1 MASLRPTTEGQPS
14 IQQTDKAFG
23 GEGCLFA
30 ESGWGDSTL
39 STKNEGGAITG
50 GARHKILEYMVQRT
64 VRSIIFSWRTPG
76 VQDQVMRPGKT
87 EVLWAL
93 QAFYLR

>member
-14 IQQTDKAFG
+14 IHQTDKAFG

-30 ESGWGDSTL
+30 GSGWGDSTL

-50 GARHKILEYMVQRT
+50 GVRHKILEYMVQSKKSQKHNLLLEDAWLPGSSDET
-64 VRSIIFSWRTPG
+64 VE
-76 VQDQVMRPGKT
+76 D
-87 EVLWAL
+87 
-93 QAFYLR
+93 